1 MKKKILWI
9 GIPVLVVAA
18 GAAAM
23 ALRKPDAGQ
32 LGVEVEPTERRE
44 VIETVNAIGRI
55 QPVVQVDISADVSAK
70 ITRLPVV
77 EGQWVERGQ
86 LLVELDRERYVAEV
100 ESAEANLRAAQA
112 NARLATENLNRAEK
126 DHQRIRELQEQS
138 LESESSLDTVYAT
151 MEVERARLSS
161 AGDGIEQARAALKQA
176 RDALSK
182 TTIYAP
188 MAGTVSKLNK
198 EQGEIALGS
207 QFQSDVIMVVSNL
220 EGMEA
225 LVDVDENDVVSVS
238 VGDRATIEVDALSG
252 REFQGVVTEIANSA
266 KVAAEGTSDQKT
278 EFEVKIAIE
287 NPSADLRPG
296 MTASADV
303 VTEVREAALAVPIQ
317 SVAVRTR
324 QQIAGDG
331 SNGGEDG
338 EGGEGVEGGAGKG
351 PDGAAEAPELALEP
365 DADGFAEVV
374 WVVADGRALARQVKT
389 GIQSD
394 SHIEILDGL
403 DEGEAVVVGNYR
415 AISKDLTH
423 GAAVTTE
430 GDPGAPA
437 PADRVAHGG

>member
-32 LGVEVEPTERRE
+32 LGVEVEPAERRE

-112 NARLATENLNRAEK
+112 NARLASENLNRAEK
-126 DHQRIRELQEQS
+126 DHQRIRELQAQN

-188 MAGTVSKLNK
+188 MAGTVSKLDK

-207 QFQSDVIMVVSNL
+207 QFQSDVIMVISNL

-252 REFQGVVTEIANSA
+252 RKFQGVVTEIANSA
-266 KVAAEGTSDQKT
+266 KVAADGTSDQKT

-287 NPSADLRPG
+287 DPSADLRPG

-303 VTEVREAALAVPIQ
+303 VTEVREAVLAVPIQ

-324 QQIAGDG
+324 QQIT
-331 SNGGEDG
+331 GGEAG
-338 EGGEGVEGGAGKG
+338 EGGEGGARKG

-403 DEGEAVVVGNYR
+403 EAGEAVVVGNYR

-423 GAAVTTE
+423 GAAVTTD
-430 GDPGAPA
+430 GGPGAPA